1 MKKIKK
7 NARCS
12 ERRIYQLDAEGSDF
26 MVAQLVDI
34 DFYPRMSE
42 ETLAF
47 NATLRIL
54 AGSFVCCFDCS
65 NDGHGGCTII
75 HPRYNADRPTLTERY
90 REVLQRW
97 NRYLNTQRDDRFYET
112 AAQLGWDIGKTGNAV
127 MKSAESEVNEL
138 LADWCDRH
146 DL

>member
-42 ETLAF
+42 ETLALMPHYGF
-47 NATLRIL
+47 
-54 AGSFVCCFDCS
+54 
-65 NDGHGGCTII
+65 
-75 HPRYNADRPTLTERY
+75 
-90 REVLQRW
+90 LQAPSS
-97 NRYLNTQRDDRFYET
+97 
-112 AAQLGWDIGKTGNAV
+112 AASIAAMTDMEDV
-127 MKSAESEVNEL
+127 P
-138 LADWCDRH
+138 
-146 DL
+146 